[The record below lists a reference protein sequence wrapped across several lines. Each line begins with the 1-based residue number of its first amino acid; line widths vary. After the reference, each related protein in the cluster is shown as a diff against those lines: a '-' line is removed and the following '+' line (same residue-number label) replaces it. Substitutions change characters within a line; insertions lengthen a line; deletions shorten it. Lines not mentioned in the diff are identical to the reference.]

1 MSDAFVLNRHGRMVF
16 PSNVMPEL
24 DLSTVDTLEQL
35 ESVIVRDFETKA
47 PSGTEILDRI
57 RTGSYE
63 SRYSL
68 MRDMALNLF
77 WANRFAITMYDMR
90 PTRWAEVPRTRSD
103 VFLPVLE
110 PWEDGETKG
119 AAVEQAYPTLSPR
132 WDGTV
137 EDRIFAI
144 LFDVFAN
151 RKHHATT
158 LPAIKPTVAEFLEHP
173 GNLTFRLPHYDPDYP
188 VYGFDDILDVD
199 EDVPELEALHRW
211 AMVLHNQ
218 YPWDRSQMELAA
230 AGDLEDDDYVV
241 VFHPRDK
248 EVRAFLRRLAT
259 GAAHRLPAQ
268 PRESRQPVRPYRP
281 LDVRD
286 LRVLPRL
293 EALAA
298 VHGDQ
303 ACTNDDLI
311 RNSAYNWSP
320 MSAEEISAKTGIEQ
334 RRYSSL
340 PLEDLALQAA
350 EAALAKAQR
359 GPEEIGAVLVCTCT
373 SSRLIPSLATY
384 LCGQLGIYQTHA
396 AYDIIAACAGM
407 PYGVAEAARLLQE
420 MERPV
425 LVVCAEKFSDKIG
438 NVRTSRM
445 IFGDG
450 AAALVVGPAAA
461 GEAPDFD
468 YLQTYASGPASE
480 VNSILW
486 PNPEFDN
493 NITVYGPQVKALA
506 GRYLAQ
512 MIEELGAL
520 PDPAGRAASLLE
532 SIDLIVPHQANKTMV
547 LQLAERAGL
556 SAERLYFNIQ
566 RVGNAS
572 SASIPL
578 AIYDA
583 VRDGVITEPMRVFA
597 PGFGAGAVAG
607 YAVMRVDPAVVGI
620 EPAQAPNVVEQEPV
634 FAEAGEPGPAS
645 EEVREAFA

>member
-1 MSDAFVLNRHGRMVF
+1 MDAFVLNRHGRMVF
-16 PSNVMPEL
+16 PSNIIPEL
-24 DLSTVDTLEQL
+24 DFSTLDTLEQL
-35 ESVIVRDFETKA
+35 DEVIRRDFETKA
-47 PSGTEILDRI
+47 PSGTEILERV

-63 SRYSL
+63 NRYTL
-68 MRDMALNLF
+68 MRDLALNLF
-77 WANRFAITMYDMR
+77 WANRFSMTMYEKR
-90 PTRWAEVPRTRSD
+90 PTRWADVPRTRSD

-110 PWEDGETKG
+110 PWEDGETKV
-119 AAVEQAYPTLSPR
+119 AAVESAYPSLPAR
-132 WDGTV
+132 WDADV

-144 LFDVFAN
+144 MFDVFAN

-158 LPAIKPTVAEFLEHP
+158 LPALKPTVAEFLQQPH
-173 GNLTFRLPHYDPDYP
+173 NLTFRLPHYDPNYP
-188 VYGFDDILDVD
+188 VYDYTDILDCD

-218 YPWDRSQMELAA
+218 YPWERSQVELAE
-230 AGDLEDDDYVV
+230 AGDLKDDDYVV
-241 VFHPRDK
+241 AFHPRDK
-248 EVRAFLRRLAT
+248 EVRKFLHRLST
-259 GAAHRLPAQ
+259 GAR
-268 PRESRQPVRPYRP
+268 PRTAARGRETRPPVRPFPP
-281 LDVRD
+281 LDVRQ
-286 LRVLPRL
+286 LRVVPRL
-293 EALAA
+293 ESMAV

-303 ACTNDDLI
+303 VCTNDDLI

-340 PLEDLALQAA
+340 PVEDIAVEAA

-359 GPEEIGAVLVCTCT
+359 EPEEIGAVLVCTCT

-384 LCGQLGIYQTHA
+384 VSGQLGMYQVHA

-420 MERPV
+420 VERPV
-425 LVVCAEKFSDKIG
+425 LVICAEKFSDKIG

-450 AAALVVGPAAA
+450 ASALVVGPAPE
-461 GEAPDFD
+461 GVGPDFD

-520 PDPAGRAASLLE
+520 PDPAGKAASLLE
-532 SIDLIVPHQANKTMV
+532 TIDMIVPHQANKTMV
-547 LQLAERAGL
+547 IQLAERAGV
-556 SAERLYFNIQ
+556 SPEQLYFNIET
-566 RVGNAS
+566 VGNTS

-578 AIYDA
+578 AIHDA
-583 VRDGVITEPMRVFA
+583 VRDGVITEPVRIFA
-597 PGFGAGAVAG
+597 PGFGAGAVGG
-607 YAVMRVDPAVVGI
+607 YAIMRLDPAVV
-620 EPAQAPNVVEQEPV
+620 AVQE
-634 FAEAGEPGPAS
+634 ATAAHHEAS
-645 EEVREAFA
+645 EPISPAPEGPTHSSEDVREAFA